1 MPKENI
7 DYSNTII
14 YKIYCND
21 KSIHDVYVGHTTNF
35 TKRKH
40 QHKSVCSNLN
50 NKLKIYST
58 IRENGGW
65 DNWNMIEIANY
76 NCKDKTEA
84 RIKEQ
89 QHYVDLNSSLNS
101 CPPYVDKNKYF
112 CSTCNINC
120 TTKNVYET
128 HINCSLHKKNTQLDE
143 GDKIKQKISKNYCCE
158 FCDYN
163 TDRKSNLTNHFKSD
177 KHVKE
182 INGTNVKQ
190 KFSTHHNCENCHKKY
205 ETSAGLW
212 KHNKKCFKKEE
223 NNISSE
229 MILNIIQQN
238 QEFKD
243 MLIEQNKLIIE
254 LSKNSTTI
262 NNTNNS
268 HNKTFKSPSIFKRNM

>member
-21 KSIHDVYVGHTTNF
+21 KTINDVYVGHTTNF

-40 QHKSVCSNLN
+40 QHKLCSSNLN
-50 NKLKIYST
+50 NKLKIYNT
-58 IRENGGW
+58 IRQNGGW
-65 DNWNMIEIANY
+65 DNWNMFEIAKY

-89 QHYVDLNSSLNS
+89 QHYAELNSSLNS

-120 TTKNVYET
+120 YTKNVYET
-128 HINCSLHKKNTQLDE
+128 HINCSLHNKMLHKNISSIPFNFYCELCEYKCVRKYDFNKHILTP
-143 GDKIKQKISKNYCCE
+143 KHIKQQKTTEKSEKSEKSENILICNYCE
-158 FCDYN
+158 KEYN
-163 TDRKSNLTNHFKSD
+163 DR
-177 KHVKE
+177 
-182 INGTNVKQ
+182 
-190 KFSTHHNCENCHKKY
+190 
-205 ETSAGLW
+205 AGLW
-212 KHNKKCFKKEE
+212 RHKKKCLIKEE
-223 NNISSE
+223 NVVESENNNINISPE

-243 MLIEQNKLIIE
+243 LLLEQNKIMME
-254 LSKNSTTI
+254 MSKNNSTT
-262 NNTNNS
+262 
-268 HNKTFKSPSIFKRNM
+268 KVL